1 MSVDRLQEKIRK
13 GKNALIVTLPADPG
27 VLPPEFR
34 EGDGPLARTDAYC
47 RELMSALKGIVPGVR
62 LSLSAF
68 SLMGPEGLTALT
80 GLLKAAAGL
89 GYYILLDAPMLLSQ
103 EDAQRCADAFWGM
116 DDRYPCDGAV
126 VSPYPGGDVL
136 RPFLPWCK
144 TGKKDLFALVR
155 TANRTAADLQDLLTG
170 SRVVHTAAAD
180 LVSRLGDDVMGRS
193 GYSRVGL
200 AASAGAGDSLRL
212 LRQKYPKQFLLADG
226 LDYPW
231 GNGKNA
237 SYAFDR
243 LGHGAAVCVGVSVT
257 SAWKQS
263 PEGSADPFTAARA
276 AAERINRNL
285 LRYISIL

>member
-13 GKNALIVTLPADPG
+13 AKNALIVSLPADPG
-27 VLPPEFR
+27 VLPPEYR
-34 EGDGPLARTDAYC
+34 EGEGPLARTDAYC
-47 RELMSALKGIVPGVR
+47 RDLMASLKGTVPGIR
-62 LSLSAF
+62 MSLSAF

-80 GLLKAAAGL
+80 GLLKAASNQGF
-89 GYYILLDAPMLLSQ
+89 YTLLDAPLLLSE
-103 EDAQRCADAFWGM
+103 EDAAQCAEAFWGG
-116 DDRYPCDGAV
+116 DSRYPCDGTV
-126 VSPYPGGDVL
+126 VSAYPGSDVL
-136 RPFLPWCK
+136 LPFLPGCK

-155 TANRTAADLQDLLTG
+155 GANRSAAALQDLLAG

-200 AASAGAGDSLRL
+200 AASAGSGDSLRS
-212 LRQKYPKQFLLADG
+212 LRRKYPKQFLLADG

-243 LGHGAAVCVGVSVT
+243 LGHGAAVCVGSSVT
-257 SAWKQS
+257 AAWKQS
-263 PEGSADPFTAARA
+263 PGGGDPFDAAA
-276 AAERINRNL
+276 ASAERINKNL
-285 LRYISIL
+285 LRYITIL

>member
-13 GKNALIVTLPADPG
+13 AKNALIVSLPADPG
-27 VLPPEFR
+27 VLPPEYR

-47 RELMSALKGIVPGVR
+47 RELMAALKGIVPGVR

-80 GLLKAAAGL
+80 GLLKAASNQGF
-89 GYYILLDAPMLLSQ
+89 YTLLDAPLLLSE
-103 EDAQRCADAFWGM
+103 EDAAQCAQAFWGG
-116 DDRYPCDGAV
+116 DSRFPCDGAL
-126 VSPYPGGDVL
+126 VSAYPGGDVL
-136 RPFLPWCK
+136 HPFLPGCK
-144 TGKKDLFALVR
+144 TGKKDLFAMVR
-155 TANRTAADLQDLLTG
+155 GANRSAAALQDLLTG
-170 SRVVHTAAAD
+170 SRLVHTAAAD

-200 AASAGAGDSLRL
+200 AASAGSGDSLRS
-212 LRQKYPKQFLLADG
+212 LRQKYPRQFLLVDG

-243 LGHGAAVCVGVSVT
+243 LGHGAAVSVGASVAA
-257 SAWKQS
+257 AWRQTTD
-263 PEGSADPFTAARA
+263 GTDPFNAAA
-276 AAERINRNL
+276 ASAERINKNL